1 MQVTIV
7 GVDLPGLSCV
17 TTGGRYENV
26 HVGLQSRRD
35 VVELIAG
42 NATRAVWSFAVEVI
56 DQADG
61 RDFRGPHVQGKRGD
75 RFVYLSW
82 GEVKA
87 DGTFAM
93 FRRAK
98 LMLNRIDS
106 PVIDEVLDSEIA
118 LVGTLRLTG
127 RDGGPLCAAVKPDV
141 VTWTAGHRGQPLDEA
156 R

>member
-7 GVDLPGLSCV
+7 GVDLPGSSCV

-26 HVGLQSRRD
+26 HVGLQSRRG
-35 VVELIAG
+35 VVDLVPGDAP
-42 NATRAVWSFAVEVI
+42 RAVWSIAIEVI
-56 DQADG
+56 DQAGD

-75 RFVYLSW
+75 RFIYLSW

-87 DGTFAM
+87 DGTFGM

-106 PVIDEVLDSEIA
+106 AVIDVALDHESA
-118 LVGTLRLTG
+118 LVGTLGLTG
-127 RDGGPLCAAVKPDV
+127 PDDGPLCAAVKPDV
-141 VTWTAGHRGQPLDEA
+141 VTWTVGE
-156 R
+156 